1 MRTSGGGVTAAGG
14 ATVLY
19 CTVLY
24 CTVLHCRWSY
34 TSWAQGQPDNHFSL
48 LGSEDYVGINF
59 GQRGKWNDWVDGGHI
74 SWVRPIRGFIC
85 QYPK

>member
-24 CTVLHCRWSY
+24 CTALQVELHQLGPGAAR
-34 TSWAQGQPDNHFSL
+34 QL
-48 LGSEDYVGINF
+48 LQSAGV
-59 GQRGKWNDWVDGGHI
+59 RGLCGHQLRAEGE
-74 SWVRPIRGFIC
+74 VE
-85 QYPK
+85 

>member
-24 CTVLHCRWSY
+24 CTVLHCTVLYCTVLYCTVLYCTVLQVELHQLGPGAAR
-34 TSWAQGQPDNHFSL
+34 QPLQSA
-48 LGSEDYVGINF
+48 GV
-59 GQRGKWNDWVDGGHI
+59 RGLCGHQLRAEGE
-74 SWVRPIRGFIC
+74 VE
-85 QYPK
+85 